1 MSDYMSFEKAI
12 SSYTGKNGERRMNC
26 AQSIVNGFKDE
37 CNILPDTIYEFQ
49 NYGGG
54 RAPGGLCGAYY
65 AAKTLLES
73 SKVKDKIQELE
84 QDFINDAGSVKC
96 REIRQNRRLNCLG
109 CVEKSSRYL
118 DTTLKYD

>member
-1 MSDYMSFEKAI
+1 MSFEKAI

-26 AQSIVNGFKDE
+26 VQSIVNGFKEE
-37 CNILPDTIYEFQ
+37 CNILPDTIHEFH
-49 NYGGG
+49 YGGG

-65 AAKTLLES
+65 AAKTLLDS

-96 REIRQNRRLNCLG
+96 REIRQNRRLN
-109 CVEKSSRYL
+109 
-118 DTTLKYD
+118 